1 MDKPTQ
7 IRSLLRSIA
16 GTDRPSFSFRLM
28 EVVGVDGD
36 LCRAKMGDF
45 EIPDIRLSSID
56 GGSENGLLVVPAK
69 GSIILVAD
77 LSCGSLR
84 ELCAI
89 GYSEVESVR
98 CHRGKTTLTADAEG
112 VTVESGSS
120 KLRVE
125 DGKITFNDGANHG
138 LVKVEE
144 LKRSLESIKT
154 YCETLKEA
162 VSAGIKAIGAG
173 IGANGTTGATTFDTA
188 MAAASIRLEELENDK
203 ITH

>member
-1 MDKPTQ
+1 MDKSTQ

-16 GTDRPSFSFRLM
+16 GTDKPSFSFRLM

-36 LCRAKMGDF
+36 LCRAKMDDF

-77 LSCGSLR
+77 ISCGNLR
-84 ELCAI
+84 ELCAV
-89 GYSEVESVR
+89 GYSEVESIR
-98 CHRGKTTLTADAEG
+98 FHHGKTTMTADADG
-112 VTVESGSS
+112 VTVEVGGS
-120 KLRVE
+120 KLRIE
-125 DGKITFNDGANHG
+125 DNRMTFNDGANHG

-154 YCETLKEA
+154 YCETLTQA
-162 VSAGIKAIGAG
+162 VSTGLAGVGAG
-173 IGANGTTGATTFDTA
+173 ATANGGTGAGKFGEA

-203 ITH
+203 VTH

>member
-16 GTDRPSFSFRLM
+16 GTDKPSFNFRLM

-36 LCRAKMGDF
+36 LCRAKIDDF
-45 EIPDIRLSSID
+45 EIPGIRLSSID

-77 LSCGSLR
+77 ISCGNLR
-84 ELCAI
+84 ELCAV
-89 GYSEVESVR
+89 GYSEVESIR
-98 CHRGKTTLTADAEG
+98 FHQGKTTITADAEG
-112 VTVESGSS
+112 ATVEVGGS
-120 KLRVE
+120 KLRIE
-125 DGKITFNDGANHG
+125 DDKMTFNAGANHG

-162 VSAGIKAIGAG
+162 VSAGIKAVGAG
-173 IGANGTTGATTFDTA
+173 TAANGTTGATTFDTA

>member
-7 IRSLLRSIA
+7 IRDLLRSIA
-16 GTDRPSFSFRLM
+16 GTDKPLFSFRLM

-77 LSCGSLR
+77 ISCGNLR
-84 ELCAI
+84 ELCTI
-89 GYSEVESVR
+89 GYSEIESIR
-98 CHRGKTTLTADAEG
+98 FHQGKTTVTANADGATIEVG
-112 VTVESGSS
+112 GS

-125 DGKITFNDGANHG
+125 DGRITFNDGANRG
-138 LVKVEE
+138 LVKAEE
-144 LKRSLESIKT
+144 LKRSLESLKS
-154 YCETLKEA
+154 YCETLKQAISSGLTA
-162 VSAGIKAIGAG
+162 VGAG
-173 IGANGTTGATTFDTA
+173 PAANGTTGATAFDTA
-188 MAAASIRLEELENDK
+188 MAAASIRLEEMENDK
-203 ITH
+203 VIH